1 MKLVGHQPEFLPW
14 LGFFHKLTLG
24 DIYMIVDNVQFKKKH
39 FENRNRISTRNGAL
53 WITVPVH
60 TQGRFEQHINQ
71 VAIDNRSN
79 WQRKILKS
87 IELNYAKTPYFSEY
101 WPFFA
106 QVIGQERHNLA
117 ELNEELIR
125 GCLGFLGIKVDVVK
139 SSELGIVE
147 QGTDLIVEMCKSVG
161 ATTYVSGQSGRDYLD
176 EVSVA
181 QAGIELIYQQ
191 FTHPTYQQMRT
202 PFLPQMSVIDLLF
215 NAGEKA
221 GEYIRS
227 AGTTEAS

>member
-1 MKLVGHQPEFLPW
+1 MRLVGHQPEFLPW

-24 DIYMIVDNVQFKKKH
+24 DVYMIVDNVQFKKKH
-39 FENRNRISTRNGAL
+39 FENRNRICTPSGSL

-87 IELNYAKTPYFSEY
+87 IELNYSKTAFFSQY
-101 WPFFA
+101 WPFFS
-106 QVIGQERHNLA
+106 QVIGQERLNLA

-125 GCLGFLGIKVDVVK
+125 GCLSFLDIKIDVVK
-139 SSELGIVE
+139 SSELGVVE
-147 QGTDLIVEMCKSVG
+147 QGTDLIVEMCKSIG

-176 EVSVA
+176 KARVTE
-181 QAGIELIYQQ
+181 AGIELIYQQ
-191 FTHPTYQQMRT
+191 FTHPQYHQMSA

-215 NAGEKA
+215 NEGEKA
-221 GEYIRS
+221 GEYIRG
-227 AGTTEAS
+227 AGTWEAS

>member
-24 DIYMIVDNVQFKKKH
+24 DTYMIVDNVQFKKKH

-87 IELNYAKTPYFSEY
+87 IELNYAKTPYFSQY

-125 GCLGFLGIKVDVVK
+125 GCLSFLGIKVNVVK

-176 EVSVA
+176 EVRVT

-191 FTHPTYQQMRT
+191 FTHPTYQQMST

-215 NAGEKA
+215 NTGEKA

>member
-39 FENRNRISTRNGAL
+39 FENRNRICTRSGAL

-87 IELNYAKTPYFSEY
+87 IELNYAKTPYFSQY
-101 WPFFA
+101 WPFFS
-106 QVIGQERHNLA
+106 QVIGQERHKLA

-161 ATTYVSGQSGRDYLD
+161 ATSYVSGQSGRDYLD
-176 EVSVA
+176 EVRVA

-191 FTHPTYQQMRT
+191 FTHPTYQQVGT
-202 PFLPQMSVIDLLF
+202 LFLPQMSVIDLLF

-227 AGTTEAS
+227 AGTT